1 MFIVTRFRSTK
12 MYYVYLS
19 ENSGFMIAE
28 KGHSRCL
35 TFLNDFVID
44 DLEVVVL
51 S

>member
-1 MFIVTRFRSTK
+1 MFIVTRFNNSK

-19 ENSGFMIAE
+19 GTAGFMIAE
-28 KGHSRCL
+28 QGHTRCL
-35 TFLNDFVID
+35 MFLGDFIID